1 MTPRT
6 SERGEPAKEG
16 LLSIGALSSATGI
29 PVDTIRTWERR
40 YGFPIA
46 ERKPSGHRVY
56 ALKTVPRL
64 RRIAQAMARGHRAA
78 EVVSASDGAL
88 EALLNALPDPLAE
101 PPAVRRAAPAS
112 EGGVDAELADL
123 LDVTRAFDSE
133 RLTRAFQADW
143 ARLGPL
149 EFLEQ
154 RAAPFLT
161 AIGNAWAEGALD
173 VRHEHFGSSVLG
185 DFLRAVR
192 LPLDGRATGPIVALA
207 TLPGELHGLGL
218 QMSALVFALAGW
230 RTLVLGVDT
239 PVAEI
244 AALAREAPIAVV
256 AVSCVQPRGR
266 GVAAP
271 VRALRRQL
279 PRRVPLIVGGAGAPT
294 AVRQPGIEVV
304 PDLEALDRWLRSVPR

>member
-1 MTPRT
+1 MTPRA

-56 ALKTVPRL
+56 ALSTVPRL

-78 EVVSASDGAL
+78 EVVPASEGAL
-88 EALLNALPDPLAE
+88 EALLVALPETRPEAR
-101 PPAVRRAAPAS
+101 PVRRATPAPS
-112 EGGVDAELADL
+112 PGGHAELADL
-123 LDVTRAFDSE
+123 LDATRTFDTE
-133 RLTRAFQADW
+133 RLTQAFQSDW

-154 RAAPFLT
+154 RAAPLLT

-192 LPLDGRATGPIVALA
+192 LPLDARATGPIVALA

-239 PVAEI
+239 PVAQI
-244 AALAREAPIAVV
+244 AALAHEAPIAAV

-266 GVAAP
+266 GVAGP

-279 PRRVPLIVGGAGAPT
+279 PRRLPLIVGGAGAPT

-304 PDLEALDRWLRSVPR
+304 PDLESLDRWLRTVPR